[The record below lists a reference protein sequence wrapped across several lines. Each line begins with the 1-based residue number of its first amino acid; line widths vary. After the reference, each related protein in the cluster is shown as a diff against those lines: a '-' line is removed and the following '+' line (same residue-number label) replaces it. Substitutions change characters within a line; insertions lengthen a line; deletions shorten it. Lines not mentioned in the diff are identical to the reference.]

1 MQAELEYCVV
11 PGHVTLRASHVEVPG
26 KRKRMSWV

>member
-1 MQAELEYCVV
+1 MQSELEYCVG

-26 KRKRMSWV
+26 KRTGMSWV